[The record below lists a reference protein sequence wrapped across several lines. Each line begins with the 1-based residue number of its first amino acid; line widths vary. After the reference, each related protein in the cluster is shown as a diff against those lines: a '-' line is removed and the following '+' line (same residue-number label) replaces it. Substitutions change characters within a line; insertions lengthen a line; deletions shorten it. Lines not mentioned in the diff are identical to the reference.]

1 MATIDAYIDCQSG
14 NMCISHG
21 NVVKELRLYPL
32 AKPTIQQELPLCSD
46 EEEFEQADKA
56 LQIYMIEQSL
66 AAKKP
71 TEDELI
77 RQFMTN
83 SNPYLDFIELFSSV
97 CATQQ
102 IDMASIS
109 SMTPNVNSKSLTDS
123 AIKDVE
129 IEPR

>member
-1 MATIDAYIDCQSG
+1 MR
-14 NMCISHG
+14 ISHG
-21 NVVKELRLYPL
+21 NVSKELRLYPL

-71 TEDELI
+71 IEDELI

-83 SNPYLDFIELFSSV
+83 SNPYLDFIELLSLV

-102 IDMASIS
+102 IDIASIS
-109 SMTPNVNSKSLTDS
+109 SMTPDVNSKSLTDS

>member
-1 MATIDAYIDCQSG
+1 
-14 NMCISHG
+14 
-21 NVVKELRLYPL
+21 
-32 AKPTIQQELPLCSD
+32 
-46 EEEFEQADKA
+46 
-56 LQIYMIEQSL
+56 MIEQSL
-66 AAKKP
+66 ATKKP

-77 RQFMTN
+77 RQFMTD

-102 IDMASIS
+102 IDIASIS
-109 SMTPNVNSKSLTDS
+109 SMTPDVNSKSLTDS